1 MQLSLQNFTTLVANM
16 AASAQGACVALL
28 DVSVGSVLRALL
40 ESSASVA
47 LWLQYLIL
55 QVLSMT
61 RLSTSVGADADSWVS
76 DFGLTRLPAIPAT
89 GIVVMSSLSPAGQSA
104 TVPNGAL
111 VKTSDG
117 TQSFLVVGGPYLR
130 AQGIAS
136 VPVPVQAVVA
146 GVLGNAQAGSVT
158 ILGTAIPGIDTVTNP
173 LAFANGAPAE
183 TDQALYARF
192 VIYVNTRS
200 QATAQA
206 VANAIA
212 SVQQGLSYVIQE
224 NVTSAGAAL
233 PGNFNVIV
241 DDGSGSPPASLL
253 AAVATAID
261 AIRPVGSTFTVS
273 APLLIVANVSMQI
286 TLTDPTQATAAQLA
300 AGNAITSY
308 MDALPVG
315 QALPLSR
322 VAGLAYA
329 ATSSISNVTAAM
341 LNGLAAD
348 IGGQAGAVVRAG
360 TMTILVFGLVSG
372 PVSGS

>member
-16 AASAQGACVALL
+16 AASAQGACTALL
-28 DVSVGSVLRALL
+28 DVSVGSLLRALL

-61 RLSTSVGADADSWVS
+61 RLSTSVGADADSWVG
-76 DFGLTRLPAIPAT
+76 DFGLSRLAAIPAT
-89 GIVVMSSLSPAGQSA
+89 GVVVMSALSPAGQAA
-104 TVPNGAL
+104 TVPTNAL

-130 AQGIAS
+130 PQGVAS
-136 VPVPVQAVVA
+136 VSVPVQAMVA

-158 ILGTAIPGIDTVTNP
+158 ILGSAIPGVDTVTNP

-183 TDQALYARF
+183 TDQALCARF

-200 QATAQA
+200 QATSQA

-212 SVQQGLSYVIQE
+212 SVRQGLSYVIQE
-224 NVTSAGAAL
+224 NVTATGAPL

-241 DDGSGSPPASLL
+241 DDGSGSPPAALL
-253 AAVATAID
+253 SAIVSAID
-261 AIRPVGSTFTVS
+261 AVRPVGSTFTVTG
-273 APLLIVANVSMQI
+273 PLLVVAAVYLQI
-286 TLTDPTQATAAQLA
+286 ALSDPSLAATAQQA
-300 AGNAITSY
+300 AGVAITTFI
-308 MDALPVG
+308 DGLPVG
-315 QALPLSR
+315 QPLRLSR
-322 VAGLAYA
+322 VAGLAYD
-329 ATSSISNVTAAM
+329 ATPSISNVTDVT
-341 LNGLAAD
+341 LNGVAAD

-360 TMTILVFGLVSG
+360 TITILVV
-372 PVSGS
+372 GS

>member
-28 DVSVGSVLRALL
+28 DVSVGSLLRALL

-47 LWLQYLIL
+47 LWLQYLVL

-61 RLSTSVGADADSWVS
+61 RLSTSVGTDADSWVG

-89 GIVVMSSLSPAGQSA
+89 GIVVMSALSPVGQSA
-104 TVPNGAL
+104 TVPTGAL
-111 VKTSDG
+111 VKSSDG

-130 AQGIAS
+130 AQGTAS
-136 VPVPVQAVVA
+136 VSVPVQAVVA

-173 LAFANGAPAE
+173 VAFANGAPAE
-183 TDQALYARF
+183 TDQALCARF

-200 QATAQA
+200 QATEQA

-224 NVTSAGAAL
+224 NMTSAGTVL

-253 AAVATAID
+253 TAVAAAID
-261 AIRPVGSTFTVS
+261 AIRPVGSTFTVTG
-273 APLLIVANVSMQI
+273 PLLIVADVSMQI
-286 TLTDPTQATAAQLA
+286 TVVDPTQAAAAQQA
-300 AGNAITSY
+300 AGAAVTTY
-308 MDALPVG
+308 VDALPVG
-315 QALPLSR
+315 QALRISR
-322 VAGLAYA
+322 VAGLAYD
-329 ATSSISNVTAAM
+329 ATSSISNVTDVT

-360 TMTILVFGLVSG
+360 IMTILVCDA
-372 PVSGS
+372 